1 MVSIEV
7 ERNPL
12 GHPPIP
18 LKINA
23 ICRRSSLD
31 IFGHV
36 LDMDL
41 NFHLHRKTGEML
53 RIMDRG
59 RWGQG
64 SCGGAACVRQDV
76 VGVIPG

>member
-59 RWGQG
+59 R
-64 SCGGAACVRQDV
+64 
-76 VGVIPG
+76 